1 MNYPA
6 GVNSHTIG
14 SPMNEEEV
22 EVKFDITL
30 KGTVII
36 NCSAS
41 NRRQAIEEA
50 TERARSDAIYEI
62 QQLLPDYEIF

>member
-22 EVKFDITL
+22 EITFDLTL
-30 KGTVII
+30 KGTVIV

-41 NRRQAIEEA
+41 NRQQAIEEV
-50 TERARSDAIYEI
+50 TERARNDAIYEI
-62 QQLLPDYEIF
+62 QQLLSDYEIF